1 MIPQYIF
8 IILVLY
14 ACPAISYILFTLVTF
29 RFDLRVIK
37 HLILHVHTTKLHL
50 NKEEWKQVYKKNVS
64 KNDRIC
70 RDVFCSL
77 VTLWYGSGLFN
88 FVPAGTPPCSHTF

>member
-50 NKEEWKQVYKKNVS
+50 KKEEWKQVYKTSVYREKN
-64 KNDRIC
+64 IPI
-70 RDVFCSL
+70 F
-77 VTLWYGSGLFN
+77 
-88 FVPAGTPPCSHTF
+88 A